1 MPVACAALPRA
12 GTPVGSLVYPA
23 SPPAPFVPVTAKAH
37 VPPYND
43 VVQNNP
49 CGVPALSTV
58 GGVSVA
64 AENLCLAHW
73 AKVHGLSSVVGP
85 ITFQP

>member
-1 MPVACAALPRA
+1 MPVPCSALPR
-12 GTPVGSLVYPA
+12 GGRVSLVFPA
-23 SPPAPFVPVTAKAH
+23 SPPASFVPVCTPAH
-37 VPPYND
+37 VPPFNAVTD
-43 VVQNNP
+43 NNP

-64 AENLCLAHW
+64 AENLCLGHW
-73 AKVHGLSSVVGP
+73 AQKHSLSDLKTP

>member
-1 MPVACAALPRA
+1 MPVACIALPRA
-12 GTPVGSLVYPA
+12 GTPVGSLTFPA
-23 SPPAPFVPVTAKAH
+23 SPPASFVPVTAKAH

-43 VVQNNP
+43 PIQNNP

-73 AKVHGLSSVVGP
+73 AAKHGLSDLKTP
-85 ITFQP
+85 ITYQP